1 MKTIKTAEIGN
12 VSVTVPGSKSY
23 THRTL
28 IAAALSDGPCTIE
41 NTLKSEDT
49 TLTADVLKA
58 WGIPIMEKDRLIQ
71 VGGTSGQLKPCKDPV
86 YLANSGTS
94 MRLLTGIAALGSGD
108 YTLTGSPRM
117 QERPIQE
124 LLDGLTQIGVRAVSV
139 NNTGC
144 PPVTVSGGNISGG
157 TMALDC
163 RESSQYLSSVLLMA
177 PYTKNGI
184 TVTLPHGLVSK
195 PYVDMTVD
203 IMNRLNVTVERDGY
217 DRFFVPGGQMYTHG
231 SYVVEPDCSNASYF
245 WAAAAI
251 TGKTVTVRD
260 ISRQSRQGD
269 VRFLDVLEQMGCR
282 VMEARDGISVTGGSL
297 KAVQVDMGNMPDVVP
312 TLAVVAAFAEG
323 TTVIRNVAHLKQKE
337 CDRIG
342 SVATELR
349 KMGVN
354 VTPSDDGLVI
364 TGGPVKGAHI
374 ETYND
379 HRMAMCFSVAGLVVP
394 DVVIEDEMCVV
405 KSFPNYWEVFEG
417 MYLS

>member
-12 VSVTVPGSKSY
+12 VSVMVPGSKSY

-58 WGIPIMEKDRLIQ
+58 WGISITEKDRLIE
-71 VGGTSGQLKPCKDPV
+71 VAGTSGQLKPCKEAV

-94 MRLLTGIAALGSGD
+94 MRLLTGIAALGEGD

-124 LLDGLTQIGVRAVSV
+124 LLDGLTQIGIRAVSV

-144 PPVTVSGGNISGG
+144 PPVTVSGGNLSGG

-217 DRFFVPGGQMYTHG
+217 DRFMM
-231 SYVVEPDCSNASYF
+231 S
-245 WAAAAI
+245 
-251 TGKTVTVRD
+251 
-260 ISRQSRQGD
+260 
-269 VRFLDVLEQMGCR
+269 
-282 VMEARDGISVTGGSL
+282 
-297 KAVQVDMGNMPDVVP
+297 
-312 TLAVVAAFAEG
+312 
-323 TTVIRNVAHLKQKE
+323 TVI
-337 CDRIG
+337 
-342 SVATELR
+342 ST
-349 KMGVN
+349 
-354 VTPSDDGLVI
+354 
-364 TGGPVKGAHI
+364 
-374 ETYND
+374 
-379 HRMAMCFSVAGLVVP
+379 
-394 DVVIEDEMCVV
+394 
-405 KSFPNYWEVFEG
+405 
-417 MYLS
+417 